1 MPTAAPADGA
11 PRTAALAFAIMALS
25 LPAHEA
31 AAQNVSECLVHA
43 DEVARIGA
51 PSRGVIDAIHVSR
64 ADTVTKGTI
73 IADLEASEEESE
85 VELARMRAASD
96 IAHRLARAKAETAEL
111 NAERLTTLV
120 ARNLVPNAEQEA
132 AALEAQM
139 ARLEEEE
146 AQYQSRLAEL
156 HLNAALAARERK
168 RVRAPFDGVVTDLL
182 ISEGELYNEQH
193 PIAVIAR
200 IDPLRVEAYL
210 PAFRRA
216 DLGLGQR
223 ADVTLET
230 GGTVRAEITVIDP
243 VLDAATGTF
252 GVQLALPNP
261 EGTILAGQSCTLS
274 LAKTN

>member
-1 MPTAAPADGA
+1 MLTAAPAEA
-11 PRTAALAFAIMALS
+11 TRKTAALALVITALS

-31 AAQNVSECLVHA
+31 AAQEVSECLVHA
-43 DEVARIGA
+43 DEIARIGA
-51 PSRGVIDAIHVSR
+51 PSRGVIYAIHVNR
-64 ADTVTKGTI
+64 ADAVTRGTI
-73 IADLEASEEESE
+73 IAELEASDEESE
-85 VELARMRAASD
+85 VDLAQMRAASD
-96 IAHRLARAKAETAEL
+96 IALRLARAKAETAEL

-132 AALEAQM
+132 AALEAQV

-146 AQYQSRLAEL
+146 AQYQRRLAEL
-156 HLNAALAARERK
+156 HLSAALAARERK

-210 PAFRRA
+210 PAFRRTEVE
-216 DLGLGQR
+216 LGQK
-223 ADVTLET
+223 ADVMLEL
-230 GGTVRAEITVIDP
+230 GGRVTAEIILIDP

-252 GVQLALPNP
+252 GLELNLPNP
-261 EGTILAGQSCTLS
+261 DGSILAGQSCTLT
-274 LAKTN
+274 LVTTN